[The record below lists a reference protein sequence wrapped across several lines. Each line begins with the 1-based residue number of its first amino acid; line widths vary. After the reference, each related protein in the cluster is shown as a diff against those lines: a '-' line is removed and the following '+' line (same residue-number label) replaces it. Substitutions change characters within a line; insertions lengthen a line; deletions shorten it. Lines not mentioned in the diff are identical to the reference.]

1 MYEDE
6 ARISVGLS
14 KLLYNA
20 DPTDNDTMRTRLTR
34 MTNEQDRMAADV
46 TLNQTDEIFKKMQ
59 SYTTITAL
67 IGQMNEA
74 YNSNKYIGDS
84 LLKEDSRV
92 SRLNANLR
100 KEIYKTQQQYLLTTY
115 RRKHYMFMTNIAL
128 FTAVVV
134 SGIAVVMALARQ
146 GYLPPILAAIAS
158 VIVVF
163 IYIILMVGLARRS
176 ARRRQYHWKQFY
188 WDIAE
193 HHRKEVQREC
203 PPSPLNIGNDKR
215 ERIDDLINDIRE
227 SDLGERLKNA
237 LVQTLQ
243 TLKLGHAPFDIRMP
257 TNEMQSTLESNNPNL
272 ANRFNEMVQ
281 DITALHTGNDDNGD
295 NNGDDE
301 GEGDGG
307 DDDDDDEEDDD

>member
-14 KLLYNA
+14 QLLYNA
-20 DPTDNDTMRTRLTR
+20 DPTDSDTMRTRLTR
-34 MTNEQDRMAADV
+34 MTNEQDKMAADV
-46 TLNQTDEIFKKMQ
+46 TLNQTNEIFKKMQ

-134 SGIAVVMALARQ
+134 SGIAVLMALARQ
-146 GYLPPILAAIAS
+146 GYLPPILVAAVS
-158 VIVVF
+158 VIVLF
-163 IYIILMVGLARRS
+163 IYIVLMVGLARRS

-193 HHRKEVQREC
+193 HHKKEVQREC
-203 PPSPLNIGNDKR
+203 PPSPMNLGNDKR
-215 ERIDDLINDIRE
+215 ERIDDLINDIKE

-237 LVQTLQ
+237 LVRTLR
-243 TLKLGHAPFDIRMP
+243 TLKLGHLPSDIRMP

-272 ANRFNEMVQ
+272 ADRFNELVQ
-281 DITALHTGNDDNGD
+281 DITAVHTKNNEDGVEQGGDEEGDEDEDDENDD
-295 NNGDDE
+295 
-301 GEGDGG
+301 
-307 DDDDDDEEDDD
+307 